1 MVKYLQRK
9 SEVIIYNGP
18 ISGFCEFLSEMF
30 SIHLQYETAV
40 RREEIRIQEM
50 QRREEVR
57 VRELEKKEEFRIRE
71 MEVMNK
77 KDELQILRIKTEAD
91 IEERKKSLEL
101 EAINKKEELQILRLR
116 TEAEAEERKKMQEFL
131 MALITK
137 NN

>member
-1 MVKYLQRK
+1 
-9 SEVIIYNGP
+9 
-18 ISGFCEFLSEMF
+18 
-30 SIHLQYETAV
+30 
-40 RREEIRIQEM
+40 
-50 QRREEVR
+50 
-57 VRELEKKEEFRIRE
+57 
-71 MEVMNK
+71 MNK